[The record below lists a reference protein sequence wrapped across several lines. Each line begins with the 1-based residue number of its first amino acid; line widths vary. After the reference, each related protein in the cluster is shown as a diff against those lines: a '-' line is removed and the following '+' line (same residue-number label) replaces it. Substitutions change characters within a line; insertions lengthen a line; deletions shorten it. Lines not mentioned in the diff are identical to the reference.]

1 MGIRLYSCRVAK
13 VDADKRRKVGAMAMN
28 QYNISNMGQEEV
40 AICESAAVVLRAFRK
55 SGVEVSDKL
64 FIYGV
69 GRIS

>member
-1 MGIRLYSCRVAK
+1 
-13 VDADKRRKVGAMAMN
+13 MAMN